1 MCKFVCLLG
10 FAGALFRK
18 VTRAS
23 VVICV
28 CVYWRGTASWLGRA
42 LALRLRP
49 ALHYISNLSG
59 LIVLL
64 GLLLSLACR
73 LYLRAWPARVCDM
86 TAASVFGQVG
96 ASLLDPGSPWRILCV
111 TGG

>member
-49 ALHYISNLSG
+49 EVDALFERKDKNHDNKLSRKEFSDFMNDRG
-59 LIVLL
+59 KK
-64 GLLLSLACR
+64 
-73 LYLRAWPARVCDM
+73 
-86 TAASVFGQVG
+86 
-96 ASLLDPGSPWRILCV
+96 
-111 TGG
+111 

>member
-49 ALHYISNLSG
+49 GMALFN
-59 LIVLL
+59 
-64 GLLLSLACR
+64 
-73 LYLRAWPARVCDM
+73 
-86 TAASVFGQVG
+86 
-96 ASLLDPGSPWRILCV
+96 IL
-111 TGG
+111 